1 MLKHIL
7 PALAVVA
14 LSASA
19 VAAQTA
25 SSMATPA
32 PAAIPLPMAAP
43 GGSPSTPGVSL
54 VIRDG
59 KVTLK
64 AEQASVRQI
73 LAEWERQGQVK
84 VVGTD
89 KLAGAPVTLTL
100 VDVPEKQALEIV
112 MRGVPGYMAIDRDAR
127 ADTAPAGPSRYDRVV
142 VMARAST
149 PVPAAAAA
157 AAGRGMPSPAQA
169 PAGFQQTMPEAVPLP
184 FAPPAGDEGA
194 LAGGPDRNDVEQF
207 QQAEPPM
214 PNSPVASPY
223 PNAYP
228 GSPYVGADGPY
239 GGNAAAAAAA
249 GMTVAPGMSA
259 GPPETQFDYANPQ
272 KYFEQRR
279 QQKGQPTSVPTAV
292 PTIGTP
298 IGATGGTPPMG
309 TTGRPPTAVP
319 TAVPTAPGVL
329 AQPGIAPVPQG
340 PPTPAQGEFFNPYN
354 LPADWVPPPAVP
366 TSGTPV
372 EPDRAKY
379 SNPYNPQPPE

>member
-14 LSASA
+14 LTASS
-19 VAAQTA
+19 VAAQTG
-25 SSMATPA
+25 
-32 PAAIPLPMAAP
+32 MAAA
-43 GGSPSTPGVSL
+43 PGVSL

-59 KVTLK
+59 KVTLT

-73 LAEWERQGQVK
+73 LAEWERQGQIK
-84 VVGTD
+84 VVGAD
-89 KLAGAPVTLTL
+89 KLTGAPVTLTL

-112 MRGVPGYMAIDRDAR
+112 MRGVPGYMAIDRVALADA
-127 ADTAPAGPSRYDRVV
+127 APAGPSRYDRVV

-149 PVPAAAAA
+149 PVPAAATGAT
-157 AAGRGMPSPAQA
+157 AAGRGMPSPAQP
-169 PAGFQQTMPEAVPLP
+169 PAAFQQTMPEPMPQP
-184 FAPPAGDEGA
+184 FAMPGDDGA
-194 LAGGPDRNDVEQF
+194 MAGGPDRSDVDQF

-214 PNSPVASPY
+214 PNAPVASPY

-228 GSPYVGADGPY
+228 GSPYVGATAGSGPY
-239 GGNAAAAAAA
+239 GGNSGAAAAA
-249 GMTVAPGMSA
+249 GVTTAPGMTA
-259 GPPETQFDYANPQ
+259 APPETQFDYANPQ

-279 QQKGQPTSVPTAV
+279 LQQGQPPTSVPSAV

-298 IGATGGTPPMG
+298 MGTPPMG

-319 TAVPTAPGVL
+319 TLVPTAPGVL
-329 AQPGIAPVPQG
+329 AQPGIAPVPQA

-354 LPADWVPPPAVP
+354 LPPDWVPPPAVP
-366 TSGTPV
+366 DSGTPRV

-379 SNPYNPQPPE
+379 SNPYNPSQPPE

>member
-14 LSASA
+14 LSASS

-25 SSMATPA
+25 M
-32 PAAIPLPMAAP
+32 
-43 GGSPSTPGVSL
+43 PSAPGVSL

-64 AEQASVRQI
+64 AEQASLRQI

-84 VVGTD
+84 VVGAD

-112 MRGVPGYMAIDRDAR
+112 MRGVPGYMAIDRVAQ
-127 ADTAPAGPSRYDRVV
+127 AETAPAGPSRYDRVV
-142 VMARAST
+142 VMARAAT
-149 PVPAAAAA
+149 PVPASAALSP
-157 AAGRGMPSPAQA
+157 RGMPSPAQP
-169 PAGFQQTMPEAVPLP
+169 PAAFQQTMPEQMPQV
-184 FAPPAGDEGA
+184 FANPASD
-194 LAGGPDRNDVEQF
+194 GPERNDVEQF

-214 PNSPVASPY
+214 PEAPVASQY

-228 GSPYVGADGPY
+228 GSPYVGAADGGPY
-239 GGNAAAAAAA
+239 GGNPAAAAAA
-249 GMTVAPGMSA
+249 GMPA

-279 QQKGQPTSVPTAV
+279 LQQQQQGQQPTSVPTAV
-292 PTIGTP
+292 PSIGTP
-298 IGATGGTPPMG
+298 IVPAGGMTP
-309 TTGRPPTAVP
+309 GRTPTP
-319 TAVPTAPGVL
+319 QPSAVPTAPGVL
-329 AQPGIAPVPQG
+329 AQPGISPVPQAA
-340 PPTPAQGEFFNPYN
+340 PTPAQGEFFNPYN
-354 LPADWVPPPAVP
+354 LPADWVPPPAVTP
-366 TSGTPV
+366 DAGTPV

-379 SNPYNPQPPE
+379 SNPYNPSQPPE